1 MTRWPA
7 PWPRRPGRA
16 TYAAALSRWGPPRP
30 APADPLSAA
39 AGPGL
44 TGQADGL

>member
-7 PWPRRPGRA
+7 RDRRPGQA
-16 TYAAALSRWGPPRP
+16 AYAAELTRWGPPRP

-39 AGPGL
+39 AGLTRPG
-44 TGQADGL
+44 GRPG